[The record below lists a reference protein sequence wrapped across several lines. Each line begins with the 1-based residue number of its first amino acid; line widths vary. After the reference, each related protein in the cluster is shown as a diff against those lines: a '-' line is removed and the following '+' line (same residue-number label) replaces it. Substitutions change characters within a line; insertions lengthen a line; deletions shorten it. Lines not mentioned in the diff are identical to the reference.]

1 MPIVKYKTNGNWVAI
16 PTSGAIATDTTYGYV
31 KIATNQDV
39 EEGTDDTA
47 AITAKKLKDYSDGNF
62 VHLTGNE
69 TIGGTKTFTS
79 IPYVLKASPSEII
92 VKSSDKDST
101 VTPTDNYQ
109 VGRISIY
116 DKNDKTCG
124 YWYCEKRDD
133 GDIRNTL
140 ETRRYDSEGNYK
152 YTAFQVYCD
161 SDSNG
166 IGYCSIGTSESVN
179 NSLSKVTNS
188 TSDSTVPTM
197 GWVNNP
203 STSTNVVHRTGDE
216 TIAGTKTFTNFPL
229 ILRSYAS
236 NDRDER
242 IKNIWSNV
250 KLANNEALPT
260 DSVFAGFH
268 SFDANNFE
276 YSTCY
281 SQIDVNGTVYSN
293 LWVHHPSGSASHMG
307 IKQTASGATVTYA
320 PTPPASDNSTQIA
333 TTAWVN
339 SKIKF
344 VTALPANPESG
355 VLYLIPE
362 T

>member
-203 STSTNVVHRTGDE
+203 STSTNVVHRSGDE
-216 TIAGTKTFTNFPL
+216 TIAGTKTFIGDIHHKGNFTVGTIPSETKFSVYNMSDSSGTDFGSLSLQYKSDGSLTTYIGTRRQDNTNN
-229 ILRSYAS
+229 YAVIGVGYDS
-236 NDRDER
+236 NQ
-242 IKNIWSNV
+242 N
-250 KLANNEALPT
+250 P
-260 DSVFAGFH
+260 
-268 SFDANNFE
+268 
-276 YSTCY
+276 Y
-281 SQIDVNGTVYSN
+281 
-293 LWVHHPSGSASHMG
+293 
-307 IKQTASGATVTYA
+307 TYC
-320 PTPPASDNSTQIA
+320 PTPQTGDNSSKIA